1 MNAMVHL
8 SNEQLSG
15 LLDSALEPAE
25 ELATRAHLASCD
37 SCTGKLEAL
46 TRLGIAL
53 QAEAIPPAPPELRA
67 RIRQRL
73 DKRRG
78 IPRWSLGVAAVIVAG
93 AMIAVLFRDQKLA
106 PATDSVTS
114 EAASNAIDQD
124 TEEQKDALRSLGYV
138 GNAPVSDEPYP
149 VEMSQPRKEQRDQK
163 LSGPSAA
170 VKAESPAASG
180 AALPPIADAQEVMAE
195 SDVRQESRDNSA
207 APLAAVPSAPQA
219 SEKRQRA
226 GASSSADE
234 SAPPACV
241 DFAPALTL
249 RFEIAHSSEFLGEFW
264 RITGVRPRVES
275 ATDDGD
281 LMLSVPRQAWEQY
294 RVSSGKASLPVTPE
308 LAACV
313 RFRLVTSPRH

>member
-1 MNAMVHL
+1 MNAIVHL

-25 ELATRAHLASCD
+25 ELAARAHLASCD
-37 SCTGKLEAL
+37 SCTGKFEAL

-93 AMIAVLFRDQKLA
+93 AMIAVLFRDQTPA
-106 PATDSVTS
+106 PTTDSVMS
-114 EAASNAIDQD
+114 EAASNALDQD

-149 VEMSQPRKEQRDQK
+149 TEPSQPRKEQRDQK
-163 LSGPSAA
+163 LSAPSASA
-170 VKAESPAASG
+170 KADSPAASG
-180 AALPPIADAQEVMAE
+180 AALPPIADAQAVIAE
-195 SDVRQESRDNSA
+195 TDVRQDARENS
-207 APLAAVPSAPQA
+207 AVPSAPQA

-226 GASSSADE
+226 ETSASADE
-234 SAPPACV
+234 SAPSACV
-241 DFAPALTL
+241 DFVPALTL
-249 RFEIAHSSEFLGEFW
+249 RTESADNSTFLGDFL
-264 RITGVRPRVES
+264 RLTGVHPRVES
-275 ATDDGD
+275 TTDDGD
-281 LMLSVPRQAWEQY
+281 LVLSVPRQAWEQY
-294 RVSSGKASLPVTPE
+294 RVSIGKASLPVTPE
-308 LAACV
+308 RAACV
-313 RFRLVTSPRH
+313 RFRLVTAPRH